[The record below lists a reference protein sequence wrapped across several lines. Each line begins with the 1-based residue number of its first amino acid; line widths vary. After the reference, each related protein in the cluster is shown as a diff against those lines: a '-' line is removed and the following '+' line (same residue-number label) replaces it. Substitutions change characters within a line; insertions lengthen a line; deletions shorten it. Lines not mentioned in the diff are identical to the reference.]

1 MTEQKTA
8 PLETPSPAEQE
19 AARWLMLLAERRLNE
34 AEAAGFEAWL
44 TADPAHQHVFQR
56 LEAAWCNVPY
66 MSGVPGLE
74 ALMRPSL
81 YERMAAGLW
90 SLTALVSRRGGGRS
104 GGVLAGALA
113 LAAACLCFAVLVP
126 QATGPLPSQDPAYTT
141 QIAELRDLV
150 LEDGSRVTLGAAS
163 ALDVVFT
170 PGERRVVLSRGE
182 AFFEVTKD
190 AARPFIVETPGAVV
204 RVLGTRFDVRLGSE
218 RVRVAVSEG
227 KVEVLQPPVPTAP
240 LKDEDVRHVLLAGQS
255 VVTVK
260 AGKVEPVL
268 PVEAATVAAWREGQ
282 LVYVDAPLSEIIAD
296 INRYSRTE
304 IVLADPALGE
314 VRYTAAFNASE
325 ADSMLGMIQASL
337 ALEERHEGGRII
349 LQAP

>member
-1 MTEQKTA
+1 MTEQMTS
-8 PLETPSPAEQE
+8 PGNDPSRAEQE
-19 AARWLMLLAERRLNE
+19 AARWLMLLAERRLSE
-34 AEAAGFEAWL
+34 AEAARFEAWL
-44 TADPAHQHVFQR
+44 TADSAHQEVFRR

-81 YERMAAGLW
+81 YERVAGGLS
-90 SLTALVSRRGGGRS
+90 SLSARLARRGGRRA

-113 LAAACLCFAVLVP
+113 LAVASLCFALLAP
-126 QATGPLPSQDPAYTT
+126 QAGGPLPPQAPDYTT

-170 PGERRVVLSRGE
+170 PAERRVVLSRGE

-190 AARPFIVETPGAVV
+190 TNRPFIVETPGAVV

-227 KVEVLQPPVPTAP
+227 KVEVLQPPVPSAP

-255 VVTVK
+255 VVTAK

-268 PVEAATVAAWREGQ
+268 PVEAATVAAWRDGQ

-296 INRYSRTE
+296 INRYSRSE

-314 VRYTAAFNASE
+314 IRYTAAFNAAE
-325 ADSMLGMIQASL
+325 AGSMLGMIRTSL
-337 ALEERHEGGRII
+337 SLEERHEGGRII
-349 LQAP
+349 LGTR

>member
-1 MTEQKTA
+1 MTEQMTD
-8 PLETPSPAEQE
+8 LRIDPSPAERE
-19 AARWLMLLAERRLNE
+19 AARWLMLLAERRLDP
-34 AEAAGFEAWL
+34 AEAARFEAWL
-44 TADPAHQHVFQR
+44 GAGPDHEAAFRR
-56 LEAAWCNVPY
+56 LEAAWCNLPH
-66 MSGVPGLE
+66 MSGVPELD

-81 YERMAAGLW
+81 YERVAGGFY
-90 SLTALVSRRGGGRS
+90 SLTARLTRRRRAGGLMG
-104 GGVLAGALA
+104 GALA
-113 LAAACLCFAVLVP
+113 LAAACLCFALLAP
-126 QATGPLPSQDPAYTT
+126 QADGPLPPQAPDYTT
-141 QIAELRDLV
+141 QIAELRDLI

-190 AARPFIVETPGAVV
+190 AGRPFIVETPDAVV

-227 KVEVLQPPVPTAP
+227 KVEVLQPLVPSAP

-255 VVTVK
+255 VVTAK

-268 PVEAATVAAWREGQ
+268 PVEAAEVAAWRDGQ

-296 INRYSRTE
+296 INRYSRSE

-314 VRYTAAFNASE
+314 IRYTAAFNAAE
-325 ADSMLGMIQASL
+325 AGSMLGMIRASL
-337 ALEERHEGGRII
+337 SLEEIHEGGRII
-349 LQAP
+349 LKAP